1 MGTSAAE
8 TVKEIEDTRDRLEVE
23 LRELEE
29 RLPKPAVWVKR
40 VAGVAVGGGAAG
52 ATFWFLVRRR
62 RKKRAAKVAATRPVQ
77 TVIRVLPE
85 RWEERVG
92 KAVNE
97 GEWKGWLA
105 MAGGTWIVF
114 RLAELRQLRRM
125 NRAFLAGAGGRAA

>member
-23 LRELEE
+23 LRELED
-29 RLPKPAVWVKR
+29 RLPKPALWVKR
-40 VAGVAVGGGAAG
+40 VAGIALGGGVAG
-52 ATFWFLVRRR
+52 ATFWFLVKRR
-62 RKKRAAKVAATRPVQ
+62 RKKHQLKVAATRPVQ

-85 RWEERVG
+85 KWEERVG
-92 KAVNE
+92 KAVDE

-105 MAGGTWIVF
+105 MAGGAWVVF

-125 NRAFLAGAGGRAA
+125 NKALLVGARAA